1 MKHESRGTGT
11 IVRLHARKCIVI
23 SDADGQEVSCMLR
36 GKLFEK
42 SSGDTKPA
50 AVGDRVCFEV
60 TSRGAALEKILPRR
74 NALDRPA
81 VGKRGEL
88 QTIAANIDRM
98 IIVASM
104 KSPPLRPGLL
114 DRFLVAAALE
124 EIEAVI
130 CMNKVDLITPD
141 DEEYAAF
148 EEIRDRYIGLNYK
161 VYVTSALTGE
171 GVDAIREEFRQGISL
186 IMGHSGVGKSTLINR
201 IDPRL
206 NLKIGSISAKH
217 KKGRHTTVS
226 VSLLTLTGGGFVVD
240 TPGIREFGIGHIKP
254 SDLSHYFLEMAELL
268 SECQYH
274 NCTHRHEP
282 GCAVLEA
289 LEAGRISKVRYD
301 SYLKMLEDLEQPPA
315 Y

>member
-1 MKHESRGTGT
+1 
-11 IVRLHARKCIVI
+11 
-23 SDADGQEVSCMLR
+23 MLR

-42 SSGDTKPA
+42 SSGETKPA
-50 AVGDRVCFEV
+50 AVGDRVCFEL
-60 TSRGAALEKILPRR
+60 TPRGAALEKILPRR

-81 VGKRGEL
+81 VGKRGEV

-98 IIVASM
+98 IIVASL

-130 CMNKVDLITPD
+130 CLNKIDLLD
-141 DEEYAAF
+141 SEDEEYAPF
-148 EEIRDRYIGLNYK
+148 EEVRDRYRDLGYK
-161 VYVTSALTGE
+161 VFVTSALTGE
-171 GVDAIREEFRQGISL
+171 GMEDMVEELRQGISL

-201 IDPRL
+201 IDPRM
-206 NLKIGSISAKH
+206 NLKTGSISAKH

-226 VSLLTLTGGGFVVD
+226 VSLLSLEGGGFVVD
-240 TPGIREFGIGHIKP
+240 TPGIREFGVGHIKP
-254 SDLSHYFLEMAELL
+254 SDLSHYFTEMADLL
-268 SECQYH
+268 SGCQYS

-289 LEAGRISKVRYD
+289 LKEGKVSQVRYD
-301 SYLKMLEDLEQPPA
+301 SYLKMLEDLDKPPA